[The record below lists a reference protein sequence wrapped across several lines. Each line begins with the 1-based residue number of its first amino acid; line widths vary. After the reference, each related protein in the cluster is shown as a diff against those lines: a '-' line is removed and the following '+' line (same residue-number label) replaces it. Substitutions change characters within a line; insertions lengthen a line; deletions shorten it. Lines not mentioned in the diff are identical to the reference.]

1 MIESLTVVAPM
12 RNEEETARTF
22 LERLTS
28 ALGSN
33 AKQWRIIIPVT
44 ATDQTAAV
52 LRRYPVVIL
61 DVPPG
66 LGVAYSVGLKKAL
79 EYESPVLTLDTDLSH
94 VPEEMSRLLEV
105 DGDLVLGAR
114 ATTAAPLRRRL
125 ISWIVNWVLGGAYS
139 DYTSAYRLYTRPVLE
154 DVLPRVKSQGFA
166 FLPEFVFRALHSGF
180 RVTEV
185 KVSFPSRVA
194 GTSKMSLRANLTEY
208 LRFLVWRYFS

>member
-12 RNEEETARTF
+12 RDEEETAQTF
-22 LERLTS
+22 LETLLA
-28 ALGSN
+28 ALRNN
-33 AKQWRIIIPVT
+33 ARQWRIIIPIT
-44 ATDQTAAV
+44 ATDQTVAV
-52 LRRYPVVIL
+52 LRKYPVEIL
-61 DVPPG
+61 EVPPG
-66 LGVAYSVGLKKAL
+66 LGVAYSAGLKKAL
-79 EYESPVLTLDTDLSH
+79 DYESPVLTLDTDLSH
-94 VPEEMSRLLEV
+94 VPEEMNRLLDA

-114 ATTAAPLRRRL
+114 ATTEAPLRRRF
-125 ISWIVNWVLGGAYS
+125 ISWMVNSLLRGDYS
-139 DYTSAYRLYTRPVLE
+139 DYTSAYRLYTRPVLK
-154 DVLPRVKSQGFA
+154 DVLPRVNSRGFA